1 MCAVVVTPNLIWHSI
16 DRTSI
21 YELFLYESLCMSG
34 ALALSEI
41 LIAVLGYIICGK
53 WR

>member
-1 MCAVVVTPNLIWHSI
+1 MCAVIVTPNLIGDSI

-21 YELFLYESLCMSG
+21 YELFLNESLCMSG

-41 LIAVLGYIICGK
+41 LIAVLAGIV
-53 WR
+53 WRMKV